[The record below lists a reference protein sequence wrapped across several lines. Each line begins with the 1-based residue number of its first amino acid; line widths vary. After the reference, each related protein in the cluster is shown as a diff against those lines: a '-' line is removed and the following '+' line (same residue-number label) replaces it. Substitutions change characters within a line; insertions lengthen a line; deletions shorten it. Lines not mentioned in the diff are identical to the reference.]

1 MTGQARNKGIIN
13 YFTRP
18 NRRAQAVTELAIFGS
33 LLIMGFAVLMSY
45 AQTLREQQIAEMSAF
60 RKAES
65 KAYNANGYVSYQ
77 VMKDK
82 RFVSPGAD
90 FGDRQRSTISG
101 SGSVFWANVND
112 DGGKQYSYIKLN
124 EDEIPLQG
132 WFWFIP
138 APIIVGGNGDQ
149 AEDGF
154 QWKKFSKPIQVYDIG
169 YETQSAILF
178 PSIVPSYQSEFV
190 KQESEDE
197 ISTTRKSASREVIS
211 RLLRIRK
218 ADEHGNYTY
227 LGQTPPIPQTLY
239 TDILTGQE
247 KYALIPM
254 GAIGSTQERTWTTTH
269 E

>member
-1 MTGQARNKGIIN
+1 MTGQSKNKGIIN

-45 AQTLREQQIAEMSAF
+45 AQTLKEQQIAEMSAF

-90 FGDRQRSTISG
+90 FGDKQRSTISG

-138 APIIVGGNGDQ
+138 APIIIGGNGDQ

-154 QWKKFSKPIQVYDIG
+154 QWKKFSKPVQVYDIG
-169 YETQSAILF
+169 YVSQSDAFF
-178 PSIVPSYQSEFV
+178 PGFVPTYKSEFI
-190 KQESEDE
+190 KKETEDE
-197 ISTTRKSASREVIS
+197 IITTRSATSKEAIWRF
-211 RLLRIRK
+211 LRMRK

-227 LGQTPPIPQTLY
+227 LGEVPYVQTLY
-239 TDILTGQE
+239 TDILTDQE
-247 KYALIPM
+247 KYSLVPLGI
-254 GAIGSTQERTWTTTH
+254 IGSTQGRTWTTTH